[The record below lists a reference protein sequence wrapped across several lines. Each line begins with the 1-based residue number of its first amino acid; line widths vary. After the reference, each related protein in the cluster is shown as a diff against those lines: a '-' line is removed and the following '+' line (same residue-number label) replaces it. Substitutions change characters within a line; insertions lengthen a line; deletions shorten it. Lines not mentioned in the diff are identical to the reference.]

1 MKANDD
7 PSFALNAMLAPAGVS
22 EGVYAYVYEFE
33 SDIKLYEGIDYE
45 AVFTAYKD
53 DEVVDEPYTVVYHG
67 GSPIPYSDVTLTSQI
82 PAADAVITSVSENEV
97 ALCFS
102 AEANLETVTVAYGET
117 VEQAEFK
124 AADDTKTKWL
134 VAVSEQVIN
143 DYLSFSLK
151 VEAKDAQGRI
161 IGGDQSKDYVT
172 ATFKCNVPKLL
183 TVSPASDVEYD
194 DLTSFVLSYEGGI
207 ELIDE
212 QAAITLTKD
221 GKEYAGALTK
231 VGDSYVFALDT
242 PVTLAGTYSLSI
254 PASMFSLGIGFDNEA
269 MTVEYTVRKKE
280 YDAEVRFYNIDG
292 KASPLNNI
300 GSFVIDFK
308 KGGYKAGYVN
318 DRTLYSSPIV
328 LVDADDEEVA
338 RTSSYDIV
346 ENTASFRF
354 DFSKDIYG
362 AGLYY
367 LVVPKNVFWL
377 SRDINNLSY
386 IPNDDMI
393 FEVTIEK
400 SEDPEVDFGPITI
413 TPENGSRVN
422 TLSRTVIRFE
432 KAFSVSVAPEAETE
446 YDVYAVE
453 DGAPADAVASKAVLK
468 KYVTPDGMDLD
479 GRINMSLCFEPAITK
494 AGTYTTT
501 IPANSL
507 YITYTTGLRLYFD
520 RDWTFTYTV
529 DPNAGID
536 DIYLPVDPSELDEDS
551 LVRVYNLQGIMV
563 REGRLKE
570 ALSGLHGLYIVNG
583 FKLFIK

>member
-1 MKANDD
+1 M
-7 PSFALNAMLAPAGVS
+7 
-22 EGVYAYVYEFE
+22 
-33 SDIKLYEGIDYE
+33 
-45 AVFTAYKD
+45 YKR
-53 DEVVDEPYTVVYHG
+53 
-67 GSPIPYSDVTLTSQI
+67 Q
-82 PAADAVITSVSENEV
+82 
-97 ALCFS
+97 
-102 AEANLETVTVAYGET
+102 
-117 VEQAEFK
+117 
-124 AADDTKTKWL
+124 
-134 VAVSEQVIN
+134 
-143 DYLSFSLK
+143 
-151 VEAKDAQGRI
+151 
-161 IGGDQSKDYVT
+161 
-172 ATFKCNVPKLL
+172 
-183 TVSPASDVEYD
+183 
-194 DLTSFVLSYEGGI
+194 
-207 ELIDE
+207 
-212 QAAITLTKD
+212 
-221 GKEYAGALTK
+221 
-231 VGDSYVFALDT
+231 
-242 PVTLAGTYSLSI
+242 
-254 PASMFSLGIGFDNEA
+254 
-269 MTVEYTVRKKE
+269 
-280 YDAEVRFYNIDG
+280 
-292 KASPLNNI
+292 
-300 GSFVIDFK
+300 
-308 KGGYKAGYVN
+308 
-318 DRTLYSSPIV
+318 V
-328 LVDADDEEVA
+328 LVDADNEEVA